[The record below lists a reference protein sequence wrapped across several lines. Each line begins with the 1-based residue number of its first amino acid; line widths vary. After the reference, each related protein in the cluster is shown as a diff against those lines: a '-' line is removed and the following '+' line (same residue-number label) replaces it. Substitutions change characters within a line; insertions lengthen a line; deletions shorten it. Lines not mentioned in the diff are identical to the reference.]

1 VSLSILCGSSS
12 FTPFQ
17 RTSLSH
23 THIYINITH
32 TPTYTHTTSPLRKR
46 RKSYIGPMNRS
57 LQIWVRTLGL
67 TVAFFDI
74 MDYGLKIYQKW
85 SRGSTSIVDTLFKK
99 RKKKI
104 AWKGGGEG
112 SFHVQTCSD
121 LLNAFLFDLKKESD
135 LCLYALIYL
144 FRTLVYKRSSNSN
157 QVLAATSWVPA

>member
-1 VSLSILCGSSS
+1 MWFFFFHSIPKNLS
-12 FTPFQ
+12 FTP
-17 RTSLSH
+17 T
-23 THIYINITH
+23 YITH
-32 TPTYTHTTSPLRKR
+32 TFTHTCTLSPLRKR

-57 LQIWVRTLGL
+57 LQIWTRTLGL

-74 MDYGLKIYQKW
+74 MDYCLKIYQKW
-85 SRGSTSIVDTLFKK
+85 SRGSTSIVNTLFKK

-104 AWKGGGEG
+104 GWKRGERGGR

-121 LLNAFLFDLKKESD
+121 LLNAFLFDLKKRSD